1 MFSSLFRP
9 KRRQRRGILSPPRSV
24 GQAERD
30 IRDSTADVHSE
41 ADALLEEEN
50 IDEYEVNEEEYED
63 VPDGEYQA
71 PLLPMFSAPHLDA
84 LPVYQLTHDLR
95 LLIASRC
102 ETTLTW
108 DQLRSPQ
115 VSQFLLK
122 PIQQIIHSNHLS
134 KATLYALMVNCLQ
147 FDKEATS
154 NPGISGAS
162 RTRAMVC
169 ELLAIKLLKEYTMR
183 SLIDAL
189 SYDFHPLQGQTSK
202 PSTGTSNGRAW
213 DSSQASRNLLKDVR
227 ISCLEIAIRAQA
239 KRFLAHPLVVQQLEA
254 LWAGTI
260 VFYSAAD
267 SLHRQP
273 TRDAPSHQ
281 QGYGSI
287 NILGPRPS
295 AKDISCA
302 PNKPVSRRSVSL
314 YDPRDASLF
323 KLSRLRVPRYR
334 QLLSTLSYAILL
346 CLFLILLQ
354 KRPLDLTGLEMVFWF
369 WSAGFMLD
377 EIVGFNEQGFS
388 LYLMSFW
395 NMFDVGILLLLLVY
409 YVLRLYGAVMP
420 QKQKAYAAGLAYD
433 TLAANAVLLF
443 PRLFSVL
450 DHYRYFS
457 QLLIAFRMMAA
468 DLIAVLILIIIACSG
483 FFVAFTFSFGDT
495 NASPSSVAYA
505 LFQMVMGFTPA
516 AWTLWDRYNLLG
528 KIILTLFLFICHFLV
543 VTILITV
550 LTNSFMAIVQNA
562 HEEHQFLFAVNTI
575 SMVKSDALFSYVA
588 PTNVLAW
595 AITPLRFAMPFR
607 SFLKLNRTVI
617 KITHFP
623 ILFSIY
629 LYERTILRS
638 AAFAPTDLVRGRFN
652 PFRPV
657 TDQEHSFEPFTPRN
671 MFRVREPSVATH
683 QKDRAL
689 DQVFHLSHEGS
700 TYQGNR
706 QSRARQRL
714 ATTNVSNWMRNIGD
728 GSSRA
733 PPEDQD
739 RKVVEDLEARRVWVS
754 RSQRR
759 RRNRRLSGRDFTE
772 TTRSFASDPE
782 DFMSVA
788 FDTTEVSRAPK
799 THFYPPKVINPPAQT
814 DAEVQGDDELSSDE
828 NGGGDSSRDEIL
840 PDHKNTQE
848 TIFPT
853 DNMLESSVESP
864 PMLSRPSTARRFS
877 RRNSP
882 SRTPRTPRRHH
893 SRNPSAATILYN
905 PVPPVTTKST
915 AVAKPPSSPR
925 YAKAKSG
932 TATPNRRRP
941 PSNLKTAQVLTTRP
955 RPIPQPTAA
964 AFSVPDNG
972 IQWSLNNLPSQRR
985 RPLSLTLGLGSDIGD
1000 NEALGGGFVGGVPGS
1015 FTTQMAYAM
1024 GGMQQDRGND
1034 NRDMLN
1040 RLVLARMKTLE
1051 ESFRDVL
1058 NEVKDLRHAPGRKE
1072 RTRPV
1077 ASRRPATT
1085 TSSPKQGVD
1094 MSSREE
1100 TRRSSDKRLQP
1111 PFEPKKE
1118 PLGEED
1124 SSPEFRPSSV

>member
-1 MFSSLFRP
+1 MFSSLSRP
-9 KRRQRRGILSPPRSV
+9 MRKQRLGLFSSSRPVEQS
-24 GQAERD
+24 ERD
-30 IRDSTADVHSE
+30 DRDFEAAAQSE
-41 ADALLEEEN
+41 PEAASEEN
-50 IDEYEVNEEEYED
+50 IEDYEGEEEQYED
-63 VPDGEYQA
+63 GPDSESQA
-71 PLLPMFSAPHLDA
+71 PLLPMFSVHLDA
-84 LPVYQLTHDLR
+84 IPVYQLTHDLR
-95 LLIASRC
+95 LLISSRC

-122 PIQQIIHSNHLS
+122 PIQQIIHSRHLT

-169 ELLAIKLLKEYTMR
+169 ELLAIKLLKEYTVR

-189 SYDFHPLQGQTSK
+189 SYDFHPLQGQASK
-202 PSTGTSNGRAW
+202 LSTGTLNGRPW
-213 DSSQASRNLLKDVR
+213 DSNQGLLKDVR

-239 KRFLAHPLVVQQLEA
+239 KRFLAHPVVVQQLEA

-260 VFYSAAD
+260 VFYSGAD

-273 TRDAPSHQ
+273 LPDAPLQFH
-281 QGYGSI
+281 GYGSI
-287 NILGPRPS
+287 YRCGSRVDTKGIPS
-295 AKDISCA
+295 VQ
-302 PNKPVSRRSVSL
+302 NKHISRRSVSI

-354 KRPLDLTGLEMVFWF
+354 KRPLHLTGFEMVFWF

-395 NMFDVGILLLLLVY
+395 NMFDVGILVLLLIY
-409 YVLRLYGAVMP
+409 YILRLYGAIVP
-420 QKQKAYAAGLAYD
+420 QNQKAYAAGLAYD
-433 TLAANAVLLF
+433 TLAANAVLLL

-495 NASPSSVAYA
+495 DASPSSVAYA

-543 VTILITV
+543 ITILITI

-595 AITPLRFAMPFR
+595 AITPLRFVIPFR
-607 SFLKLNRTVI
+607 RFLKLNRTVI

-623 ILFSIY
+623 ILFCIY
-629 LYERTILRS
+629 LYERTILRP
-638 AAFAPTDLVRGRFN
+638 AAIEPTDLIRGRFN
-652 PFRPV
+652 PVDPIG
-657 TDQEHSFEPFTPRN
+657 DQERSFSPFTPRAR
-671 MFRVREPSVATH
+671 FRVREPSVATH

-689 DQVFHLSHEGS
+689 DQVFDLSREGT
-700 TYQGNR
+700 TYQEPR
-706 QSRARQRL
+706 RSRARQRL
-714 ATTNVSNWMRNIGD
+714 STANVSNWMRNIGD

-739 RKVVEDLEARRVWVS
+739 RKVVEDLEARRVWPGQ
-754 RSQRR
+754 SQRR
-759 RRNRRLSGRDFTE
+759 RRNRGMSGHNFFTD

-788 FDTTEVSRAPK
+788 FDTTEVNRGPRPRVYLKKEETMTA
-799 THFYPPKVINPPAQT
+799 PAQT
-814 DAEVQGDDELSSDE
+814 DVEVQGDDELSSDE
-828 NGGGDSSRDEIL
+828 NGGGDSSRDGDL
-840 PDHKNTQE
+840 PDNRKAQE
-848 TIFPT
+848 TVFPT
-853 DNMLESSVESP
+853 ENMLESSVDSS
-864 PMLSRPSTARRFS
+864 PMLSRPSTAKRFS

-905 PVPPVTTKST
+905 PVPPEATQST
-915 AVAKPPSSPR
+915 AGSKPPSPKQKGR
-925 YAKAKSG
+925 AG
-932 TATPNRRRP
+932 TTTPNRRRLQ
-941 PSNLKTAQVLTTRP
+941 SNLKSSQLTTRP

-964 AFSVPDNG
+964 AFSVPDHG

-1000 NEALGGGFVGGVPGS
+1000 NEAAGGGFVGGVPGS
-1015 FTTQMAYAM
+1015 FNTQMAYAM

-1034 NRDMLN
+1034 SRDMLS

-1058 NEVKDLRHAPGRKE
+1058 NEVKDLRHVPGRKE
-1072 RTRPV
+1072 RVRPV
-1077 ASRRPATT
+1077 ASRRQNTT
-1085 TSSPKQGVD
+1085 ATSSPKQGVD
-1094 MSSREE
+1094 TPTREE
-1100 TRRSSDKRLQP
+1100 SRRGGEKKLQGA
-1111 PFEPKKE
+1111 FEPKDE
-1118 PLGEED
+1118 PLSEEESV
-1124 SSPEFRPSSV
+1124 SSSESRLRSF

>member
-9 KRRQRRGILSPPRSV
+9 KRKQRHGIFSPSRSV
-24 GQAERD
+24 EQAERNV
-30 IRDSTADVHSE
+30 RDSE
-41 ADALLEEEN
+41 ADIHFQSEPVSEGDIEEY
-50 IDEYEVNEEEYED
+50 DVDEEEYED
-63 VPDGEYQA
+63 VPESEYQP
-71 PLLPMFSAPHLDA
+71 PLLPIFSAPHLDS

-108 DQLRSPQ
+108 EQLRSPQ

-122 PIQQIIHSNHLS
+122 PIQQIIHSRHLS

-162 RTRAMVC
+162 RTRVMVC
-169 ELLAIKLLKEYTMR
+169 ELLAIKLLKEYSMR

-189 SYDFHPLQGQTSK
+189 SYDFHPLQGQASK
-202 PSTGTSNGRAW
+202 PSTGTSNGPSWNNNQR
-213 DSSQASRNLLKDVR
+213 SRNLLKDVR

-273 TRDAPSHQ
+273 AWDLPSQHPD
-281 QGYGSI
+281 YGSFNVSGTRPYRKDAAGAS
-287 NILGPRPS
+287 NI
-295 AKDISCA
+295 A
-302 PNKPVSRRSVSL
+302 VSRR
-314 YDPRDASLF
+314 Y
-323 KLSRLRVPRYR
+323 VPRYR

-346 CLFLILLQ
+346 CLFLTLLQ
-354 KRPLDLTGLEMVFWF
+354 KRPLDLTGLEMLFWF

-420 QKQKAYAAGLAYD
+420 QDQKVYAAGLAYD
-433 TLAANAVLLF
+433 TLAANAVLLL

-595 AITPLRFAMPFR
+595 AITPLRFGMPFR

-629 LYERTILRS
+629 IYERTILRS
-638 AAFAPTDLVRGRFN
+638 ATFEPTDLVRGRFN
-652 PFRPV
+652 PFKPV
-657 TDQEHSFEPFTPRN
+657 ADQERPFEPFTPRN
-671 MFRVREPSVATH
+671 KFRVREPSVATH

-689 DQVFHLSHEGS
+689 DQVFRRPHEGS
-700 TYQGNR
+700 IYQRNQRTRVR
-706 QSRARQRL
+706 QHLS
-714 ATTNVSNWMRNIGD
+714 TTNVSNWMQNIGD

-739 RKVVEDLEARRVWVS
+739 RKVVEDLESRRLWAG

-759 RRNRRLSGRDFTE
+759 RRNRGLSGRDFTD

-788 FDTTEVSRAPK
+788 FDTADVNRTPK
-799 THFYPPKVINPPAQT
+799 PPLFPQQVINPSMQT
-814 DAEVQGDDELSSDE
+814 DVEVQGDDELSSDE
-828 NGGGDSSRDEIL
+828 NAGGDSSRDGDSPEL
-840 PDHKNTQE
+840 KKTQE
-848 TIFPT
+848 VIFPT
-853 DNMLESSVESP
+853 DNILQA
-864 PMLSRPSTARRFS
+864 RPTRA
-877 RRNSP
+877 
-882 SRTPRTPRRHH
+882 PRTPRRHH

-905 PVPPVTTKST
+905 PVPEEAAHNAATGKL
-915 AVAKPPSSPR
+915 PSSPR
-925 YAKAKSG
+925 HGKAKTG

-941 PSNLKTAQVLTTRP
+941 SSNLKVQQAISTRP
-955 RPIPQPTAA
+955 RPIPQPTSAA
-964 AFSVPDNG
+964 LSVPDNG
-972 IQWSLNNLPSQRR
+972 VHWSLNNLPSQRR
-985 RPLSLTLGLGSDIGD
+985 RPLSLTMGLGSDIGD

-1024 GGMQQDRGND
+1024 GGAQQDRGND
-1034 NRDMLN
+1034 NRDMLS

-1058 NEVKDLRHAPGRKE
+1058 KEVKDLRHPPGRRE
-1072 RTRPV
+1072 RVRPI
-1077 ASRRPATT
+1077 ASRRPTNA
-1085 TSSPKQGVD
+1085 TSSPKQSVGAQVL
-1094 MSSREE
+1094 EE
-1100 TRRSSDKRLQP
+1100 TPRKSGEKRLQP
-1111 PFEPKKE
+1111 AFEPENE
-1118 PLGEED
+1118 PLSEE
-1124 SSPEFRPSSV
+1124 SSPDFRASSV

>member
-9 KRRQRRGILSPPRSV
+9 KRRQRRGIFSPPRSV
-24 GQAERD
+24 EQAERNV
-30 IRDSTADVHSE
+30 RDSEADVHSRSE
-41 ADALLEEEN
+41 FVSEGDIEEYDVDDDGE
-50 IDEYEVNEEEYED
+50 EEEYED
-63 VPDGEYQA
+63 VHESEYQA
-71 PLLPMFSAPHLDA
+71 PLLPMFSAPHL
-84 LPVYQLTHDLR
+84 
-95 LLIASRC
+95 ASRC

-108 DQLRSPQ
+108 EQLRSPQ

-122 PIQQIIHSNHLS
+122 PIQQIIHTRHLS

-162 RTRAMVC
+162 RTRVMVC
-169 ELLAIKLLKEYTMR
+169 ELLAIKLLKEYSMR

-189 SYDFHPLQGQTSK
+189 SYDFHPLQGQVTK
-202 PSTGTSNGRAW
+202 PSTGTSNGPSW
-213 DSSQASRNLLKDVR
+213 DNNQRSRNLLKDVR

-273 TRDAPSHQ
+273 AWDTPSQ
-281 QGYGSI
+281 RQGYGSI
-287 NILGPRPS
+287 NVSEPRPN
-295 AKDISCA
+295 AKDTPGAS
-302 PNKPVSRRSVSL
+302 NKAVSRRTVAL
-314 YDPRDASLF
+314 YNPRDASLF

-346 CLFLILLQ
+346 CLFLTLLQ

-420 QKQKAYAAGLAYD
+420 RDQKIYAAGLAYD
-433 TLAANAVLLF
+433 TLAANAVLLL

-595 AITPLRFAMPFR
+595 AIAPLRFVMPFR

-638 AAFAPTDLVRGRFN
+638 AAFEPTDLVRGRFN
-652 PFRPV
+652 PFKPV
-657 TDQEHSFEPFTPRN
+657 TDQERSFEPFTPRN
-671 MFRVREPSVATH
+671 KFRVREPSVATH
-683 QKDRAL
+683 QKDKAL
-689 DQVFHLSHEGS
+689 DQVFSRLHDGS
-700 TYQGNR
+700 TNQGGQR
-706 QSRARQRL
+706 TRVRQRL
-714 ATTNVSNWMRNIGD
+714 STTNVSNWMQNIGD

-733 PPEDQD
+733 PPEVQD
-739 RKVVEDLEARRVWVS
+739 RKVVEDLEARRLWAG

-759 RRNRRLSGRDFTE
+759 QRNRGLSGRDFTD

-788 FDTTEVSRAPK
+788 FDMTDVNRTPK
-799 THFYPPKVINPPAQT
+799 PHLYPQQVVNPSTQT
-814 DAEVQGDDELSSDE
+814 DVEVQGDDELSSDE
-828 NGGGDSSRDEIL
+828 NAGGDSSRDGDSPEL
-840 PDHKNTQE
+840 KKTQE
-848 TIFPT
+848 VIFAT
-853 DNMLESSVESP
+853 DNQLASSVGSP
-864 PMLSRPSTARRFS
+864 PVLSRPSTARRFS
-877 RRNSP
+877 RKNSP
-882 SRTPRTPRRHH
+882 TRAPRTPRRHH

-905 PVPPVTTKST
+905 PAPPEATQIT
-915 AVAKPPSSPR
+915 ATGKAPSSPR
-925 YAKAKSG
+925 HGKTKSG
-932 TATPNRRRP
+932 TATPIRRRP
-941 PSNLKTAQVLTTRP
+941 PPSNLRGAPQAVGTRP
-955 RPIPQPTAA
+955 RPIPQSITAA
-964 AFSVPDNG
+964 LSVPDNG
-972 IQWSLNNLPSQRR
+972 VHWSLNNLPSQQR
-985 RPLSLTLGLGSDIGD
+985 RPLSLTMGLGSDIGD

-1024 GGMQQDRGND
+1024 GGIQQDRGND
-1034 NRDMLN
+1034 NRDMLS

-1058 NEVKDLRHAPGRKE
+1058 KEVKDLRHAPGRRE
-1072 RTRPV
+1072 RVRPIT
-1077 ASRRPATT
+1077 ARRPTNST
-1085 TSSPKQGVD
+1085 GSPKQSVD
-1094 MSSREE
+1094 TQGSGETPRKSSE
-1100 TRRSSDKRLQP
+1100 KRLQP
-1111 PFEPKKE
+1111 AFEPENE
-1118 PLGEED
+1118 PLSEE
-1124 SSPEFRPSSV
+1124 SSPDFRASSV